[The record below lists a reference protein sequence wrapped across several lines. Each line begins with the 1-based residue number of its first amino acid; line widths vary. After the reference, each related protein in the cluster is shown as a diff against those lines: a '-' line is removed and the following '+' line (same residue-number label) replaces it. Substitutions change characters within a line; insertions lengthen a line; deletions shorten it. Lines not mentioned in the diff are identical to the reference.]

1 MAEIKTPLELYKLL
15 KKTNC
20 GQCRVPS
27 CMAFAVA
34 VIQGQK
40 QLHDC
45 PELDSQVLAQFG
57 SDHGPRTSRSD
68 VQPEVI
74 SELRRQVAAIDF
86 SAAAARIG
94 AGLTHGRLAIPCLG
108 KDFLVQPDSTMVS
121 ECHANNWVLV
131 PLLHYIIHCQ
141 GSDCRDEWVPFG
153 ELRGTADW
161 RRFFAHR
168 CEDDLR
174 QLVDAHSDLVFELLT
189 IFGAQPVQG
198 FPSADHALVIS
209 PLPKVPLLLC
219 YWQPEEGFDSKLQIL
234 FDRSAES
241 NVTPEALYLLSRG
254 IVEMFRQLIIRHSKD
269 GKLF

>member
-1 MAEIKTPLELYKLL
+1 MAGIKTPLELYKLL

-57 SDHGPRTSRSD
+57 GDRTPRTSRSD

-74 SELRRQVAAIDF
+74 SELQRQVAAIDF
-86 SAAAARIG
+86 AAAAARIG
-94 AGLTHGRLAIPCLG
+94 AGLAHGRLAIPCLG

-168 CEDDLR
+168 CEEDLR
-174 QLVDAHSDLVFELLT
+174 QLVDAHPDLVFELLT

>member
-1 MAEIKTPLELYKLL
+1 MAGIKTPLELYKLL
-15 KKTNC
+15 RKTNC
-20 GQCRVPS
+20 GQCRLPS

-40 QLHDC
+40 KLEDC

-57 SDHGPRTSRSD
+57 DSVPRDSRPD
-68 VQPEVI
+68 QQQEAI
-74 SELRRQVAAIDF
+74 GALQRQMAAIDF
-86 SAAAARIG
+86 AAAAARIG
-94 AGLTHGRLAIPCLG
+94 AVTLPGGLAINCLG
-108 KDFLVQPDSTMVS
+108 KDFVVQPDGAMVS

-141 GSDCRDEWVPFG
+141 GRERRDEWVPFG
-153 ELRGTADW
+153 ELRGTVDW

-168 CEDDLR
+168 CEEDLR
-174 QLVDAHSDLVFELLT
+174 QLVDAHPDLVFELLT
-189 IFGAQPVQG
+189 IFGAQPVHG
-198 FPSADHALVIS
+198 FPSADRALVIS

-219 YWQPEEGFDSKLQIL
+219 YWQPEEGFDSKLQLL

-241 NVTPEALYLLSRG
+241 NATPEALYLLGRG
-254 IVEMFRQLIIRHSKD
+254 LVEMFRQLIIRHSKD